1 MLPSGSEFPDEMS
14 SMNSSIYQDKG
25 RRGPTGMNIN
35 TEVHLSDT
43 SNTSFDNE
51 AVARVVAVV
60 EKQESID
67 QPVPEEDE
75 YRPGKATSC
84 IPLWIK
90 RAPFWLKLMLVASLS
105 LLVAASVLVGLGVG
119 MSKDDGPT
127 AASQNVQSPTGISF
141 VWPTNAPTLAPSTML
156 ENDKAAPS
164 VAHSGSSSP
173 TSESVG
179 SVFTGTPTGALLQN
193 AAPSAAPT
201 NLLTSSL
208 VSSSP
213 TEDQDMEV
221 VTFYV
226 TGGKYFNDVLELAPE
241 RLQSL
246 PTKMG
251 TSFLVNVG
259 DWNSP
264 SDDTR
269 CDEKAYSDVDSLF
282 SNSSI
287 PVYFVPG
294 DNEYNG
300 RFRQSQLI

>member
-127 AASQNVQSPTGISF
+127 AASQNVQSPTGDLTRPFDQPLTATAISF
-141 VWPTNAPTLAPSTML
+141 IPRIQIATFPTSPFLTGKTICWITRPSTGIRHHFGVYHG
-156 ENDKAAPS
+156 KATAITRRTLNLFTM
-164 VAHSGSSSP
+164 ALSSS
-173 TSESVG
+173 
-179 SVFTGTPTGALLQN
+179 
-193 AAPSAAPT
+193 
-201 NLLTSSL
+201 
-208 VSSSP
+208 VSTWSQ
-213 TEDQDMEV
+213 EH
-221 VTFYV
+221 
-226 TGGKYFNDVLELAPE
+226 
-241 RLQSL
+241 
-246 PTKMG
+246 
-251 TSFLVNVG
+251 
-259 DWNSP
+259 NSMN
-264 SDDTR
+264 
-269 CDEKAYSDVDSLF
+269 KH
-282 SNSSI
+282 
-287 PVYFVPG
+287 
-294 DNEYNG
+294 G
-300 RFRQSQLI
+300 RIV